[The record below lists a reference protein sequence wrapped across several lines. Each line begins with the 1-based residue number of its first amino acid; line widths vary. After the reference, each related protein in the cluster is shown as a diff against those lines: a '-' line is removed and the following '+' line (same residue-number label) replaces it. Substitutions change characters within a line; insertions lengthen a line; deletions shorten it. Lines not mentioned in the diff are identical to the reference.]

1 MYWISEYLA
10 QRANMKPDDP
20 KFDKDFWELYFRR
33 VDKTENKD
41 KSDELARLLGLKPDI
56 KWFIHPVKKSA

>member
-1 MYWISEYLA
+1 
-10 QRANMKPDDP
+10 MKPDDP

-41 KSDELARLLGLKPDI
+41 KSDKLARLLGLKPDI
-56 KWFIHPVKKSA
+56 K